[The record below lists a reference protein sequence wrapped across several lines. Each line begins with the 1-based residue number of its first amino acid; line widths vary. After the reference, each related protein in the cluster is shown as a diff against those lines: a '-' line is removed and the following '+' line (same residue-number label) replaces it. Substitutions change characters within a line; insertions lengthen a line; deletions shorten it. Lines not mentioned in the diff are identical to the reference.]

1 MDRDWYR
8 DFPPRTEP
16 EPGRQEGEPPL
27 TVAPRLREGPPP
39 IRRTIRMKP
48 LRALPEILLAPFRA
62 LRSGEPGAAASSAA
76 ARGGKGQ
83 SLLRL
88 HEYQHRVIVEIFKV
102 SLAGFLTFTLV
113 LLGFALYSLLD
124 PYAPRWMA
132 LVIGTMAVV
141 LLVALYRTLQEF
153 KAYHRS
159 YSEITAGL
167 RAKLLQQARAAA
179 GAPGAQLKTPVEH
192 RLLSALKPKEHTGWD
207 YKACKHCHKSIEL
220 LADVCQH
227 CGQEQ
232 ESLLVN

>member
-1 MDRDWYR
+1 
-8 DFPPRTEP
+8 
-16 EPGRQEGEPPL
+16 
-27 TVAPRLREGPPP
+27 
-39 IRRTIRMKP
+39 MKP

-62 LRSGEPGAAASSAA
+62 LRAGEAGSGGGAGI
-76 ARGGKGQ
+76 ARGKGQ

-113 LLGFALYSLLD
+113 LLGFSLYSLLD

-153 KAYHRS
+153 KSYHRS
-159 YSEITAGL
+159 YAEITASL

-179 GAPGAQLKTPVEH
+179 GGQGAQPKGPVEH
-192 RLLSALKPKEHTGWD
+192 RLLSALKPKEHAGWD
-207 YKACKHCHKSIEL
+207 HKPCKHCQKSIEL

-232 ESLLVN
+232 ENLLVN

>member
-1 MDRDWYR
+1 
-8 DFPPRTEP
+8 
-16 EPGRQEGEPPL
+16 
-27 TVAPRLREGPPP
+27 
-39 IRRTIRMKP
+39 MKP

-62 LRSGEPGAAASSAA
+62 LRAGEPAGAAAGPAS
-76 ARGGKGQ
+76 RGKGQ

-113 LLGFALYSLLD
+113 LLGFSLYSLFD

-153 KAYHRS
+153 KAYHRN
-159 YSEITAGL
+159 YEEITAQL
-167 RAKLLQQARAAA
+167 RAKLLQQARTTTGA
-179 GAPGAQLKTPVEH
+179 GGGGKAPVEH

-207 YKACKHCHKSIEL
+207 HKQCRNCQKTIEL
-220 LADVCQH
+220 LATVCQH
-227 CGQEQ
+227 CGHEQ
-232 ESLLVN
+232 ETLLVN